1 MTTTVVE
8 DPIVNAYS
16 ILLAFLPTP
25 AMRQRWPHLAKS
37 WLTEACHICG
47 WHHVHG
53 EGEGLRSPHCP
64 DATPK
69 MYRVRYAGVATRALQ
84 DQYAK
89 SMKRSRRW

>member
-1 MTTTVVE
+1 MNTTANAPTVTANPV
-8 DPIVNAYS
+8 I
-16 ILLAFLPTP
+16 LAFLPTP

-37 WLTEACHICG
+37 WLTEACHYCG

-64 DATPK
+64 VATPI
-69 MYRVRYAGVATRALQ
+69 MYEVRYAGVAAKGLE
-84 DQYAK
+84 DQYAG